1 LEYSIA
7 KDAAFCLCC
16 YLFRLENV
24 GSGGRTSFVGEDYR
38 CWKLKKSFDDHV
50 GDSNSLHKEAYKRC
64 MNLMNQRQNI
74 HTVIERQSVK
84 DGVNYRI
91 QLAATIDTIQLI
103 LRQDLAFHG
112 HDEFE
117 NSSNVGNFI
126 ELLRFLKDH
135 NEKIKGVIFDNAPQN
150 QKLVAPTIQKDIVN
164 ACAEMSLNQEMSFAR
179 PCDTRWIS
187 HYKTLTNLLNFFSV
201 TIEVLEII
209 EDGKDAKKQAEA
221 SGFVEEMRTFNFVFI
236 RYHL

>member
-24 GSGGRTSFVGEDYR
+24 GSGGRTSFVGESYR

-50 GDSNSLHKEAYKRC
+50 GDSNSLHKEAYRRC

-91 QLAATIDTIQLI
+91 QLAATIDKIQLI
-103 LRQDLAFHG
+103 LRQGLAFHG

-126 ELLRFLKDH
+126 ELLRFLRDH
-135 NEKIKGVIFDNAPQN
+135 NEEIKGVIFDNAPQ
-150 QKLVAPTIQKDIVN
+150 
-164 ACAEMSLNQEMSFAR
+164 
-179 PCDTRWIS
+179 
-187 HYKTLTNLLNFFSV
+187 
-201 TIEVLEII
+201 IESWL
-209 EDGKDAKKQAEA
+209 
-221 SGFVEEMRTFNFVFI
+221 
-236 RYHL
+236 HLPFKRI